1 MTEESKTIGILI
13 RDYGALGVLVGL
25 LILVVVRLYSEL
37 NKVRSDS
44 DERAKRH
51 LDQIEENMKN
61 ALESSKEHAKIFA
74 DATQRQTEV
83 FAGSSVKTSEIFA
96 GTVRELTHAQREL
109 MHKVLDLGSGK

>member
-13 RDYGALGVLVGL
+13 RDYGALGVLVAL

-44 DERAKRH
+44 DERAKKH
-51 LDQIEENMKN
+51 LDQIEDAMKN
-61 ALESSKEHAKIFA
+61 AHDSSKEHAKIFA
-74 DATQRQTEV
+74 D
-83 FAGSSVKTSEIFA
+83 GMVKTSEIFA
-96 GTVRELTHAQREL
+96 GTVRDLTQAQREL